1 MSLTADFERYKE
13 ILEPKLLKSLSSL
26 DIAPNLDEAMKYSL
40 MAGGK
45 RVRPALVFAATEALG
60 VAAEKAVPAACALE
74 MIHTYS
80 LIHDDLPAMD
90 NDDLR
95 RGKPTCHKKFGEALA
110 ILAGDGLLTQA
121 FSVLADPSWDIPAEN
136 KLRLISTI
144 TQGAGAVGMVAGQV
158 LDMEFEG
165 KTCNEQE
172 LEKIHTHK
180 TGKLLLASV
189 VSGALCGGATPEQ
202 LLRFKTYGECI
213 GLAFQIADDILD
225 LTATTQ
231 ELGKDSKSDLKKQK
245 ATYPSVIGMEESKK
259 RAAHLLAQALDAISP
274 FGEKSRTLSDLA
286 RFIVERRA

>member
-1 MSLTADFERYKE
+1 MSLTTEFERYKN
-13 ILEPKLLKSLSSL
+13 ILEPELLKSF
-26 DIAPNLDEAMKYSL
+26 DNLNISDNLNEAMKYSL

-60 VAAEKAVPAACALE
+60 APAEKAIPAASALE

-121 FSVLADPSWDIPAEN
+121 FVRLADPRWNISPEN
-136 KLRLISTI
+136 KLQVI
-144 TQGAGAVGMVAGQV
+144 TAIATGAGAVGMVAGQV

-165 KTCNEQE
+165 KACTEQE
-172 LEKIHTHK
+172 LEKIHNHK

-189 VSGALCGGATPEQ
+189 VSGALCGDANAEQ
-202 LLRFKTYGECI
+202 LQRFRTYGECI

-225 LTATTQ
+225 LTATTE

-245 ATYPSVIGMEESKK
+245 ATYPSVIGMEKSQR
-259 RAAHLLAQALDAISP
+259 RAADLLAQALDAISP
-274 FGEKSRTLSDLA
+274 FGEKAKTLSDLA